1 MEELKEM
8 PRRKEKSKDSKV
20 EEMDRMHSSSVGSK
34 TERPRYKNYIE
45 HKHSGRSSAGQW
57 RQILNSSS
65 GVKDKALKMKVEA
78 EKMESSLQMK
88 EQKVRLIEGRSA
100 DEVDQEYFDMV
111 RAKLDLLQ
119 MQ

>member
-1 MEELKEM
+1 M
-8 PRRKEKSKDSKV
+8 PRTKDKSKDSKDEA
-20 EEMDRMHSSSVGSK
+20 EEARMYSSGVGSK
-34 TERPRYKNYIE
+34 TQRPRYKNYLE
-45 HKHSGRSSAGQW
+45 HRQPGRSSAGQW

-65 GVKDKALKMKVEA
+65 GTKDKALRMKLEA
-78 EKMESSLQMK
+78 QKMENSLQMK

-100 DEVDQEYFDMV
+100 DEIDQEYFDMV